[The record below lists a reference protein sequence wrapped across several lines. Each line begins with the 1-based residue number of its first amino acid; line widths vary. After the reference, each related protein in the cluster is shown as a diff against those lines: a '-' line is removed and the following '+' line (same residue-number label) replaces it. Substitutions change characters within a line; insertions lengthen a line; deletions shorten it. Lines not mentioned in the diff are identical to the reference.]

1 MLTLE
6 IIVITLFFSLLVL
19 FIFKFISKTFNK
31 VDGNFTNNS
40 FSKTT
45 KIFNS
50 GKSQNICIKGNSVTI
65 NGVEVSQSFGEIKS
79 VVQNG
84 KKVIVNGVDIS
95 NMFGDSLNITLNI
108 DGNVENVK
116 LDNGDVYIN
125 GNVTNNVENCNGNIK
140 CGDVGGS
147 VTNKN
152 GDIKAV
158 NISGA
163 VSNKNGDIKTK

>member
-1 MLTLE
+1 MLNLE
-6 IIVITLFFSLLVL
+6 IIGMNLFFLLLAL
-19 FIFKFISKTFNK
+19 FTFKFILKTFK
-31 VDGNFTNNS
+31 KSDGKFTNNS
-40 FSKTT
+40 SGKTT

-50 GKSQNICIKGNSVTI
+50 GKNQSICIKGNSVTI
-65 NGVEVSQSFGEIKS
+65 NGVEVSESFGEIKS

-84 KKVIVNGVDIS
+84 KKVMVNGVDIS

-108 DGNVENVK
+108 EGNVDNVK
-116 LDNGDVYIN
+116 LDNGDININ

-158 NISGA
+158 NINGA
-163 VSNKNGDIKTK
+163 VSNKNGNIKTK